1 MSTSVK
7 DIEQAK
13 ALLMLRL
20 RGWKGSVI
28 AGTGFGKSRIGV
40 NAIREITLEED
51 SRPALLLVPFDHLKD
66 RFKDEFQK
74 TGGMPVRK
82 VQMECYASIEKLDPA
97 AYSIVICDEVHLGL
111 TDRCLEFYN
120 LFKGRLVFLT
130 ATRPEDPIYHQR
142 MLHLCPVVYEISL
155 DECVKKGLVAP
166 YRIECISVQLTPE
179 EHALYTTVSKNFGYW
194 KGQLGFDPFNLA
206 QHILKMPSQYR
217 KEDML
222 AALGF
227 FRAIKN
233 RKNLVDH
240 AVNKITVANRLVKDM
255 SGKKL
260 VFGGDNAFT
269 DLLAQGIPGSVTYH
283 SKIRPKLR
291 EAALD
296 HFRTGVSNTLC
307 STKALNQGLDI
318 PDASIGIICGLTSK
332 ALTMVQRVGRLVRI
346 DPNNPDKT
354 GKVIIVYV
362 KDSQEEKWLRNAL
375 RTLDSSNITWKD
387 DTDQTVTATVPAEGS

>member
-1 MSTSVK
+1 MSKTIK
-7 DIEQAK
+7 DIEQDK

-28 AGTGFGKSRIGV
+28 AGTGFGKSRVGV
-40 NAIREITLEED
+40 NAIREVSNSDDT
-51 SRPALLLVPFDHLKD
+51 RPALLLVPFDHLKD
-66 RFKDEFQK
+66 RFKDEFKK
-74 TGGMPVRK
+74 TGGMPSIE

-194 KGQLGFDPFNLA
+194 KGQLGFDPFNQA
-206 QHILKMPSQYR
+206 QHILKVPSQYR

-240 AVNKITVANRLVKDM
+240 AANKITVANRLVKDM

-291 EAALD
+291 DAALD

-354 GKVIIVYV
+354 GKVVIVYV